1 MASLTLL
8 DFVHCPA
15 PSRACDLLTTLKFL
29 AVILE
34 LRLSIVR
41 WFFEK

>member
-1 MASLTLL
+1 MANLMLL

-15 PSRACDLLTTLKFL
+15 PSRACDLLTTVKFL

-34 LRLSIVR
+34 LQLSVIR
-41 WFFEK
+41 